1 MLTGPGAAGGSASGR
16 NLIVASSMGRPDAGG
31 AYPDVVIELDDLP
44 PLRSPLML
52 AAFEG
57 WNDAGEAASAVIAH
71 LAAAWD
77 AQPVATID
85 PEEYYDLQ
93 VNRPRISTVDGTRRI
108 TWPSTTLLVATPEEL
123 DHDLILV
130 DGIEPS
136 MRWRAFCAELLAF
149 ADSADATLLV
159 CLGALLAEAPHT
171 RPLPVGL
178 SSADPVV
185 RERYGAVR
193 NTYEGPTGIVG
204 VLADAAFQLDVP
216 ALSCWASVPHYAAGT
231 HSPKA
236 SLALLRALEDLFSW
250 TLPHGDLEERAR
262 AWERGVDQLAEGDDE
277 IASYVKALEESS
289 DAAEHP
295 QASGD
300 AIAREFERY
309 LRGRDDP
316 R

>member
-1 MLTGPGAAGGSASGR
+1 M
-16 NLIVASSMGRPDAGG
+16 
-31 AYPDVVIELDDLP
+31 
-44 PLRSPLML
+44 ML

-57 WNDAGEAASAVIAH
+57 WNDAAEGASGVIAH
-71 LAAAWD
+71 LAALWN

-93 VNRPRISTVDGTRRI
+93 VNRPRISTLDGTRRI
-108 TWPSTTLLVATPEEL
+108 TWPSTTLLVASPEAL
-123 DHDLILV
+123 DHDVILV

-136 MRWRAFCAELLAF
+136 MRWRGFCAELLAF
-149 ADSADATLLV
+149 ADSSDTTLLV
-159 CLGALLAEAPHT
+159 CVGALLAEAPHT
-171 RPLPVGL
+171 RPLPVGI
-178 SSADPVV
+178 SSPDPVL

-204 VLADAAFQLDVP
+204 VLADAAYQLDTP
-216 ALSCWASVPHYAAGT
+216 AISCWASVPHYAAGT

-236 SLALLRALEDLFSW
+236 TLALLRTLENLFGW
-250 TLPHGDLEERAR
+250 TLPHGDLEERSR
-262 AWERGVDQLAEGDDE
+262 AWERGVDQLADGDEE

-300 AIAREFERY
+300 AIAQEFERY